1 MPISERRDELVKRA
15 QAAMHDAA
23 DDYDTSDAE
32 CWLIAVCG
40 ELCGFLAALELRD
53 PEPTETPDAK

>member
-1 MPISERRDELVKRA
+1 MSISERRDELVKEARTQIECVTSGDTVEA
-15 QAAMHDAA
+15 HVAALAWA
-23 DDYDTSDAE
+23 TA
-32 CWLIAVCG
+32 